1 MLMEI
6 QAERDRFPESAGQ
19 RRPPGIDLRTESTS
33 QVEGQ
38 EVGGIR
44 GEVGVLDRR
53 TVKAKV

>member
-1 MLMEI
+1 MEI